1 MGMKGG
7 SKFCPASVS
16 FRVEGCSN
24 RKNRAEEDYKKT
36 IVQHVSDNVD
46 RPAASGRSLR
56 LIK

>member
-36 IVQHVSDNVD
+36 IV
-46 RPAASGRSLR
+46 
-56 LIK
+56 